1 MCPER
6 YLKTIIMKFAQR
18 IQNIQPSMTLAI
30 SAKAKSLKEQGIDVI
45 GFGAGEPDFS
55 NPENIKQAA
64 IDAIQNNETHYTI
77 VSGTNALKDAI
88 IEKFEHDNGLAYDR
102 KQIVVSCGAKHSFYN
117 LAQVL
122 WDAGD
127 EVIIPAPY
135 WVSYPDMVIL
145 ANATPVIVDTDQTS
159 GFKITPQQLQKAITN
174 KTRAVV
180 LNSPSNPTGSA
191 YTKDELEAL
200 AEVILKNKLLVISDE
215 IYEKIV
221 FDGFEHV
228 SIASL
233 SDELKQ
239 STVVINGASK
249 CFAMTG
255 WRIGYLAANADIASA
270 VSKLQGQSTSNPTS
284 IAQAATVE
292 ALTGEKTSGEIDRM
306 VVEFKKRRDYLMD
319 RYAKIEGV
327 SCYKPIGSFYSFPD
341 FSGLHGKLW
350 NGKTLSGSLDI
361 AEFLLEEAKVALVPG
376 IAFGADNNQRLSFAT
391 SMEKIKEGMDRIES
405 AVKSLHT

>member
-1 MCPER
+1 
-6 YLKTIIMKFAQR
+6 MKFAQR

-30 SAKAKSLKEQGIDVI
+30 SAKAQSLREQGIDVI
-45 GFGAGEPDFS
+45 GFGAGEPDFAT
-55 NPENIKQAA
+55 PENIKQAA
-64 IDAIQNNETHYTI
+64 IEAIQNNETHYTN

-88 IEKFEHDNGLAYDR
+88 IEKFDCDNGLSYER
-102 KQIVVSCGAKHSFYN
+102 NQIVVSCGAKHSFYN

-122 WDAGD
+122 WDSGD
-127 EVIIPAPY
+127 EIIIPAPY

-145 ANATPVIVDTDQTS
+145 ANATPVIVNTDQPS
-159 GFKITPQQLQKAITN
+159 GFKITAEQLQQAITN
-174 KTRAVV
+174 KTSAVV

-191 YTKDELEAL
+191 YTKKELEAL

-215 IYEKIV
+215 IYEKII
-221 FDGFEHV
+221 FDDFEHV

-233 SDELKQ
+233 SEELKQ

-255 WRIGYLAANADIASA
+255 WRIGYLAANAEIVSA

-284 IAQAATVE
+284 IAQAASVE
-292 ALTGEKTSGEIDRM
+292 ALTGKQSPAEIQKM
-306 VVEFKKRRDYLMD
+306 VVEFKKRRDVLMD
-319 RYAKIEGV
+319 RYANIEGV
-327 SCYKPIGSFYSFPD
+327 SCYKPVGSFYSFPD

-350 NGKTLSGSLDI
+350 NGKTLNGSLDV

-391 SMEKIKEGMDRIES
+391 SMENIKEGMDRIES
-405 AVKSLHT
+405 AVKSLHA